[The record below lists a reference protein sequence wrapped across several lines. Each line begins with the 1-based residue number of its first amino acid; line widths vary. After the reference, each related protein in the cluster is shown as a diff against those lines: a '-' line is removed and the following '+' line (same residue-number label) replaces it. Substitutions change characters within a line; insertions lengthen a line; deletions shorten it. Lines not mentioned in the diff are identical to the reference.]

1 MEVAPKAQPPVC
13 RIMDYGKY
21 RFEQQ
26 KRQSLQRKKQKQ
38 IQVKEVKM
46 RPRTDE
52 GDFQVKLKN
61 IKRFLEQGNK
71 VKISI
76 RFRGRE
82 MAHQELGSN
91 LMQRIQE
98 EIGEEASL
106 EREPKL
112 EGRQMLMILGPPS
125 KPKK

>member
-1 MEVAPKAQPPVC
+1 
-13 RIMDYGKY
+13 MDYGKY

-26 KRQSLQRKKQKQ
+26 KRESLQRKKQKQ

-82 MAHQELGSN
+82 MAHQELGGN